1 MNRRVTYWFSRGW
14 HDAAETVAHSREH
27 GGGGGYFCT
36 ARMAHDRYPLATSTD
51 IYVYLNGYTD
61 GLIGDTFRLNGAKQQ
76 VAA

>member
-1 MNRRVTYWFSRGW
+1 
-14 HDAAETVAHSREH
+14 
-27 GGGGGYFCT
+27 
-36 ARMAHDRYPLATSTD
+36 MAHDRYPLATSTD